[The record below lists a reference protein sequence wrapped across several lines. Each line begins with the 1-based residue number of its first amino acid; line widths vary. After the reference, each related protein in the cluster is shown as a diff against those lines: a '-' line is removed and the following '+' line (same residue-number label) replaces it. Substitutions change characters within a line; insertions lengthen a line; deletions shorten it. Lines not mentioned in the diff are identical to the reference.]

1 MSVRLHGVRESLKR
15 AGAASA
21 RALLKGRPERR
32 RVVGLCY
39 HSVHPSLSFA
49 SASPESFE
57 RQLAWLAETCDVIS
71 PRAML
76 DAATDHDSDRP
87 AVAITFD
94 DGYADNHEF
103 AFPLLR
109 KYGLSATIFIT
120 AGLSDGDPAVL
131 ERFRKLRGV
140 SADEIR
146 PLEWAQAREMHAEG
160 LEIGAHTYSHPNLSR
175 LSPDKVATELRVS
188 KDILEDRLG
197 APVDLLGYPFGKP
210 GRQLDETTV
219 AVARESGYT
228 HAVAILPRSVRPG
241 DSPLVLPRFFATGD
255 SVETLAAKVRGD
267 WDYLGVFQER
277 APRALARL
285 VSPQDFRF

>member
-1 MSVRLHGVRESLKR
+1 MNGVRESLKR

-21 RALLKGRPERR
+21 RMLMKGRSGRR
-32 RVVGLCY
+32 RVIGLCY
-39 HSVHPSLSFA
+39 HSIHPSLSYA
-49 SASPESFE
+49 SASPDSFE

-76 DAATDHDSDRP
+76 DAATERDSDRP

-94 DGYADNHEF
+94 DGYADNYEF

-109 KYGLSATIFIT
+109 KYGLTATIFMT

-131 ERFRKLRGV
+131 ERFCKLRGV
-140 SADEIR
+140 PAEEIR
-146 PLEWAQAREMHAEG
+146 PLEWAQAREMQDEG
-160 LEIGAHTYSHPNLSR
+160 LEMGAHTYSHPNLIR
-175 LSPDKVATELRVS
+175 LSPDEVATELRVS
-188 KDILEDRLG
+188 KEILEDRLG
-197 APVDLLGYPFGKP
+197 SPVDLLAYPFGKP

-228 HAVAILPRSVRPG
+228 HAVAVLPRSVRPG
-241 DSPLVLPRFFATGD
+241 DLPLALPRFFATRD
-255 SVETLAAKVRGD
+255 SVETLSEKVRGD
-267 WDYLGVFQER
+267 WDYLGIFQER
-277 APRALARL
+277 APRPLAKL